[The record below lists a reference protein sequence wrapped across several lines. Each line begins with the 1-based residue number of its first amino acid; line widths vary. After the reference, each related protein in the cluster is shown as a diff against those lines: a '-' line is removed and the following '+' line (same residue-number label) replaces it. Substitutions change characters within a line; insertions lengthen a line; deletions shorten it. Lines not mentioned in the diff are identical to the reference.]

1 MHKKVG
7 RFAALT
13 IFALALAAGSC
24 AREGEDW
31 SAEKPDPTMMV
42 VATIGDKKI
51 TGRDLDKAYER
62 YRNTLRI
69 EADGT
74 QEDRAALKKI
84 VLYRMIDETLMITE
98 AGRLGVKVGVKEL
111 EREIRSLLGE
121 YDQAKLNLALAQND
135 TSFDKWRAELRKGM
149 VIRKLVLRE
158 VDSKI
163 NVDDK
168 EIEEYFKN
176 SSGEFKWPERVRAL
190 QIMVNDETTAE
201 RIRKRLLNDGDFAK
215 IAKESS
221 QSPDAFSG
229 GDLGFFSRGQMPP
242 EFEKA
247 VFDLKV
253 GEISEVIESIYGF
266 HLFKVVEREKPRQMN
281 FKEARERI
289 RKLLHSRKREK
300 EFKEWI
306 AGIRKRTPVS
316 IDTEAL
322 SLVLS

>member
-1 MHKKVG
+1 MCVV
-7 RFAALT
+7 
-13 IFALALAAGSC
+13 SC
-24 AREGEDW
+24 SPEGKEWGGDAPGP
-31 SAEKPDPTMMV
+31 SVKV
-42 VATIGDKKI
+42 VATIGDRKI

-62 YRNTLRI
+62 YKSTLRL
-69 EADGT
+69 ESDGT
-74 QEDRAALKKI
+74 PDERAALKKI
-84 VLYRMIDETLMITE
+84 VLYRMIDETLMLSE
-98 AGRLGVKVGVKEL
+98 AERLGVKVGAREL

-163 NVDDK
+163 KVGGG

-176 SSGEFKWPERVRAL
+176 NSGEFKWAERVRAL
-190 QIMVNDETTAE
+190 QIMVDDETTAE

-281 FKEARERI
+281 FREARERI
-289 RKLLHSRKREK
+289 EKLLHSRKREK

-306 AGIRKRTPVS
+306 AGIRERTPVS
-316 IDTEAL
+316 IDAEAL
-322 SLVLS
+322 SQALS